1 MNTKIRSITLVVLLI
16 ATILLGTMS
25 IMMFASNEKY
35 EVAYAEWEGEGS
47 GTEDDPYLIGTK
59 AQLEKFRDIVN
70 KENGETG
77 YGPAFG
83 KLTADID
90 LECDADHQWT
100 PIGNQNDTYKWH
112 FDGDNHTVS
121 GIYISGTQYT
131 ETEKGLFGY
140 VNPDGVIE
148 NVIVDGTISGYDMV
162 GGIAGHSR
170 GLIQNCY
177 NKATISSVADTGAV
191 YGAGGI
197 VGYCENGLVDNCHNL
212 GNISGKVNIGGVIGE
227 ASNGR
232 VRYCSNVGTINATAH
247 GAGGIV
253 GYLYTDTPGKTYWL
267 QNSYNMGAVSSDYD
281 AGGIVG
287 NLAGCYVAYC
297 YNRGNITGN
306 SRAGSICGLYGGG
319 SQSYGNYYLQGTA
332 ATATGQGDDSGYV
345 LTAEQFKDKSKFIND
360 SLWDFEVAWR
370 MGRDFPFLRSYAHQV
385 AEKDNTAN
393 AKATGVDL
401 YQNESGWEFTLT
413 MGEQDADGYT
423 KVDILLTNTS
433 FSDVD
438 NLYNREFDFEFD
450 CPNYI
455 NIEYLEVTDENKVAL
470 PVGTHYKHWNEKR
483 IYFTNTNDSKA
494 TYYLHDSRQT
504 AVVSVTAAP
513 ITYGQEANYV
523 LSVSDNITDEYA
535 IPEILDTVV
544 ASSDYDTTKSA
555 GEFDISLAFKAGK
568 DGDSVYGY
576 IVTLSD
582 NTPKLTVAKAPLTVT
597 AKNKSITVGDAPAN
611 DGVTYSGFVN
621 SDSATVL
628 TGTLTYNYNY
638 QQGGAAGTYNITP
651 GGLTSD
657 NYDISFVNGTLTV
670 VAPTPDP
677 QPDPEPTPGPTPGP
691 TPTPTPS
698 EKSTIVDD
706 ASGVSITTKEGVD
719 IPENVVL
726 RVEVKTTVKAKE
738 IEIDNEKV
746 KALLKENEVI
756 SKVYDVKL
764 IKTVNGV
771 ESEVQPTDLDGV
783 SAIIVKMVLP
793 EDAAKSFRLIH
804 IHSADDVEEVK
815 VLKVVGKE
823 VEFEITRLSE
833 FAFITVREPGLAGW
847 AIALI
852 VVGSILAACACCYF
866 LLFFAFNK
874 FIVIDGDVYRAFVVK
889 KNDDEIK
896 LITYKCSMQSRDKE
910 EVFDTQKEAQDSI
923 NK

>member
-1 MNTKIRSITLVVLLI
+1 MKTRIKSITLVLLLV
-16 ATILLGTMS
+16 ATIVLGTMS

-35 EVAYAEWEGEGS
+35 EVAYAEWTGEGS

-59 AQLEKFRDIVN
+59 AQLEKYRDIIN
-70 KENGETG
+70 GSGETRNG
-77 YGPAFG
+77 SACG
-83 KLTADID
+83 KLTANID
-90 LECDADHQWT
+90 LGCDADHQWT
-100 PIGNQNDTYKWH
+100 PIGNQGDPYNGH
-112 FDGDNHTVS
+112 FYGDNHTVS
-121 GIYISGTQYT
+121 GLYVNDSNWSSGSN
-131 ETEKGLFGY
+131 KGLFGY
-140 VNPDGVIE
+140 VNSNGVIE
-148 NVIVDGTISGYDMV
+148 NVIVDGTISGYDKV
-162 GGIAGHSR
+162 GGIAGHSK

-177 NKATISSVADTGAV
+177 NKATISSVTETGAV

-227 ASNGR
+227 VSNGR
-232 VRYCSNVGTINATAH
+232 VRYCSNVGTINATVH

-287 NLAGCYVAYC
+287 NLAGCYIETC
-297 YNRGNITGN
+297 YNRGSITGN
-306 SRAGSICGLYGGG
+306 SRAGSICGQYGGG
-319 SQSYGNYYLQGTA
+319 SQSFGNYYLQGTA
-332 ATATGQGDDSGYV
+332 ASATGQGDNSGYV

-360 SLWDFEVAWR
+360 SGWDFEVAWR

-433 FSDVD
+433 FTDVD
-438 NLYNREFDFEFD
+438 HLYNREFDFEFD

-455 NIEYLEVTDENKVAL
+455 NIQYLEVTDENKVAL
-470 PVGTHYKHWNEKR
+470 PVGTHEKHWDEK
-483 IYFTNTNDSKA
+483 IIKFKNTNDSKA
-494 TYYLHDSRQT
+494 TYYLHDSRQK

-523 LSVSDNITDEYA
+523 LSVSDNVTDEYTIA
-535 IPEILDTVV
+535 NIKDIVA
-544 ASSDYDTTKSA
+544 ASSGYDTLKAA

-568 DGDSVYGY
+568 DENSVYGY

-582 NTPKLTVAKAPLTVT
+582 NTSKLTVAKAPLTIT
-597 AKNKSITVGDAPAN
+597 ANDATINVGDAPN
-611 DGVTYSGFVN
+611 NNGVAYSGFVN
-621 SDSATVL
+621 DDSATVL

-638 QQGGAAGTYNITP
+638 QQGGAAGTYNIIP
-651 GGLTSD
+651 GGLESA
-657 NYDISFVNGTLTV
+657 NYEITFVNGTLTV
-670 VAPTPDP
+670 MDNTPA
-677 QPDPEPTPGPTPGP
+677 PTPGP
-691 TPTPTPS
+691 TPTPQP
-698 EKSTIVDD
+698 EDKSTIVDE
-706 ASGVSITTKEGVD
+706 ASGVSIATKEGVE
-719 IPENVVL
+719 IPENVELKV
-726 RVEVKTTVKAKE
+726 VVKTSVKAQE

-746 KALLKENEVI
+746 KALLKENEII

-764 IKTVNGV
+764 IKTVDGV
-771 ESEVQPTDLDGV
+771 ESEIQPSDLDGV
-783 SAIIVKMVLP
+783 SSIIVKMILP

-815 VLKVVGKE
+815 SFKVDGRE

-833 FAFITVREPGLAGW
+833 FAFVTVKEPGLAGW

-852 VVGSILAACACCYF
+852 VIGSIILACGCCYL

-874 FIVIDGDVYRAFVVK
+874 FIVVDDKVYRAFVIK
-889 KNDDEIK
+889 KNDDTLK
-896 LITYKCSMQSRDKE
+896 LLTYKCTTESRDKD
-910 EVFDTQKEAQDSI
+910 EVYDSKKEAQDSI